1 MKDPMFGADTDDR
14 QALVMLSTLTYR
26 SRSDNNWV
34 EFTKAGKDYKAT
46 RDAHGIVTTQEILP
60 SVVIARWQDL
70 EGFVASGYTVS
81 ITSIIASSPA
91 RYSVTIRTSGPSN
104 NALSQLYFEIDT
116 NAVIQ
121 WDTLTAEY
129 QGISAVVDAQLV
141 FDALRHLSPAP
152 DDYEILS
159 QFSKIAI
166 HTIDQDN
173 VTTFAKDSNLYTA
186 YRDTATG
193 NVIVNEPFS
202 PAVQAI
208 TASLRDAIGAEFNL
222 NVSLQADSTYRISAI
237 RHDGQGIPG
246 SMQRMEFN
254 VDAETGEIV
263 ESSLN
268 IVFTGRSVDSLLFY
282 EGMIEILP
290 QGTDPVDALILIS
303 GITNIPTTNTQGNVE
318 FTFDGINYRI
328 TRDADNQP

>member
-1 MKDPMFGADTDDR
+1 
-14 QALVMLSTLTYR
+14 MLSTLTYR

-60 SVVIARWQDL
+60 SAVRSGWDFLNGI
-70 EGFVASGYTVS
+70 VAGGYTVNV
-81 ITSIIASSPA
+81 TSIVGSSPA
-91 RYSVTIRTSGPSN
+91 RYSVTISTSMPSN
-104 NALSQLYFEIDT
+104 NALSQLYFEIDA

-121 WDTLTAEY
+121 WDTLEAEY
-129 QGISAVVDAQLV
+129 QGIIAHIDAQLV

-173 VTTFAKDSNLYTA
+173 VITFAKDSNLYTA

-193 NVIVNEPFS
+193 NVVVNEPFS

-208 TASLRDAIGAEFNL
+208 TASLRDALGTVFNIG
-222 NVSLQADSTYRISAI
+222 VSLEQDSTYKITI
-237 RHDGQGIPG
+237 TRHASEGIPG
-246 SMQRMEFN
+246 SMQSMEFN
-254 VDAETGEIV
+254 VDADTGELI

-268 IVFTGRSVDSLLFY
+268 LVFTGRSVDSLLFY

-290 QGTDPVDALILIS
+290 QGTSPVDALILIS
-303 GITNIPTTNTQGNVE
+303 GITNIPVTNAHGNVE
-318 FTFDGINYRI
+318 FHYNGNDYRI
-328 TRDADNQP
+328 TRDDDNQP